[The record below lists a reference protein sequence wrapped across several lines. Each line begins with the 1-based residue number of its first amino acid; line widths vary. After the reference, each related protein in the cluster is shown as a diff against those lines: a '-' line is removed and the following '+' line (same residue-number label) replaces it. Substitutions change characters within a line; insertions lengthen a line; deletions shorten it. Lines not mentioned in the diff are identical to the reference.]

1 MAKRSGSNI
10 KKTKKHPLQ
19 TALKNLQTRVDAN
32 ERART
37 SFAQKQ
43 AAAKNKAQGKGRH
56 IEKKRRIEGEKRG
69 EEDGQLAQTAVRG
82 KTNEQDVRFTIPFE
96 KDDRILLIGE
106 GNFSF
111 ALSLLT
117 HHLPANTRLAAQNLT
132 ATSFD
137 TEPEIHRKYPQ
148 DAATNVEALRKA
160 GVNVLCSVDA
170 TKLAANKD
178 IKLLLKET
186 NGGENGWNKVV
197 FNFPHAGAGI
207 TDQDRNIAT
216 NQKLL
221 LGFLKSVAPLLSKG
235 VVPRQLRP
243 KKRKRGED
251 EDSDNDN
258 EPDRIKSR
266 KSRHIVVEDNDGWEG
281 LEIDQDAIG
290 EMDAPARPAPARQ
303 GVVLVTLRDTE
314 PYTSWDLPRLAKR
327 PPPNPENPQPSYVQ
341 LRSYRFYPEA
351 YPGYE
356 HRRTIG
362 YVKDDKE
369 AKFGV
374 GGTGG
379 ICRTWEFVLKAD
391 EDEAATKKK
400 KKKI

>member
-1 MAKRSGSNI
+1 MAKRPSGKGSS
-10 KKTKKHPLQ
+10 KTKKHPLQ
-19 TALKNLQTRVDAN
+19 TALKNHQARIDAN

-37 SFAQKQ
+37 SFVQKQ

-56 IEKKRRIEGEKRG
+56 IEKKRRIEIENRGGDEEEMKAAKRQG
-69 EEDGQLAQTAVRG
+69 KEREES
-82 KTNEQDVRFTIPFE
+82 VRFTIPFA
-96 KDDRILLIGE
+96 KDDRILLVGE

-117 HHLPANTRLAAQNLT
+117 HHLQSNTRLAAQNLT
-132 ATSFD
+132 ASSFD
-137 TEPEIHRKYPQ
+137 SEDELYRKYPQ
-148 DAATNVEALRKA
+148 DAAANVEALRKA
-160 GVNVLCSVDA
+160 GVKVLFGVDA
-170 TKLAANKD
+170 TKLGANKD
-178 IKLLLKET
+178 IKSLLKEE
-186 NGGENGWNKVV
+186 NGGENGWNNVV

-207 TDQDRNIAT
+207 TDQDRNIAS

-221 LGFLKSVAPLLSKG
+221 LGFLQSVAPVLSKG
-235 VVPRQLRP
+235 IPPRQLRP
-243 KKRKRGED
+243 KKRKRGQD
-251 EDSDNDN
+251 EDSDD
-258 EPDRIKSR
+258 EPDAAYNKS
-266 KSRHIVVEDNDGWEG
+266 KHEFDEGDGWEG
-281 LEIDQDAIG
+281 IDEFAVDQDAIG
-290 EMDAPARPAPARQ
+290 EMDVPLRPAPARQ
-303 GVVLVTLRDTE
+303 GVVLITLRDTE

-327 PPPNPENPQPSYVQ
+327 PPPNPKNPQPSYVQ

-369 AKFGV
+369 ARFGV

-379 ICRTWEFVLKAD
+379 ICRTWEFVLKGDD
-391 EDEAATKKK
+391 EGDRKR